1 MKLDPIKTSIAIA
14 VSALIAYGFYTLN
27 TSVNKNLVTVG
38 SFIFL
43 TTTLILTIGA
53 RFTLPRT
60 TTMAKTLSAI
70 FFLTALASNLI
81 FSFAI
86 FKDAL
91 YIIINGI
98 LFLIYLLIYY
108 LIGQAKQ

>member
-1 MKLDPIKTSIAIA
+1 MKLDFIKTSIAVA
-14 VSALIAYGFYTLN
+14 VSALIAYGFYAFN
-27 TSVNKNLVTVG
+27 TNANKNLVTVG

-43 TTTLILTIGA
+43 ATTLILTIGI

-60 TTMAKTLSAI
+60 ATMARSLSWI

-86 FKDAL
+86 FKDEL

-98 LFLIYLLIYY
+98 LLLIYVLIY
-108 LIGQAKQ
+108 YWIGQAKQ